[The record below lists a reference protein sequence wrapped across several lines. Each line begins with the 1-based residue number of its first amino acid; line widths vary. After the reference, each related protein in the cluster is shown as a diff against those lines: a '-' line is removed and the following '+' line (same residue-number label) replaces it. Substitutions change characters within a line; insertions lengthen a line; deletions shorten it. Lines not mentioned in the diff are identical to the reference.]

1 MNTRLYC
8 MHDWYDRLLN
18 NAMEKDDEQHQHVLH
33 DSKNTNSES
42 ELETLLCCDI
52 KLTGWPVRL
61 SHLLSLNPLF
71 FKNISYV
78 GSFKKFVFVFVF
90 VFVFKWTV
98 EMSQRALQ
106 PIYIN
111 TGLLEFLVSL
121 SLYLSLRVYYEVM
134 KKCSDVVLCWPTPQE
149 SNKEM

>member
-42 ELETLLCCDI
+42 ELKTLLCCDI

-78 GSFKKFVFVFVF
+78 GSLSLSLSLSLSSSGPW
-90 VFVFKWTV
+90 KWAKGHC
-98 EMSQRALQ
+98 S
-106 PIYIN
+106 PYIYIN